1 MFRSYKNKYRDRN
14 RIYSLEELS
23 DMSLSSMYDNKD
35 EYVDQ
40 FNSIGL
46 PTEDELEKSP
56 YTRKVTDAIDVN
68 GDIMSPFWET
78 YEPDNI
84 STFTSTQNDIS
95 ARNGILK
102 SGPSIKMEEVDTT
115 KKMPQEIDESFAP
128 IQKPTQNA
136 SIIPSTADII
146 LSTRPKWQDELDK
159 ILGIDRKNTKTQN
172 IQTPDIFANYNEF
185 DKVFNVEQIPKETKN
200 SDLYPKQEMKV
211 NSPET
216 PNNQVVKTDIEKPSE
231 KKFELKVEKNGF
243 SLDMLKDKIKS
254 FIREGK
260 ENLTLENIKDNIINE
275 IYNMKEQNTNKK
287 TVYERLQ
294 EDIYKKYAKFKYPMS
309 AEATQN
315 GMDDMKAAKQNP
327 NAVVYNSYENISNKD
342 VRDKFKE
349 LKIPKDAKGV
359 EYDIT
364 SKESQ
369 KIVNSPEM
377 EQIIKETL
385 NGKKVTAVNFGGFND
400 LKFSIQHATVVNPK
414 IENGEFTCQVVDF
427 SDFEKRKPKGHAEIP
442 NNWGYQMQKKGY
454 YKNYFTVYNIR
465 KKI

>member
-1 MFRSYKNKYRDRN
+1 MFRNYRNKYRKRN

-23 DMSLSSMYDNKD
+23 NMSLNSMYDNKD

-40 FNSIGL
+40 FNTIGL
-46 PTEDELEKSP
+46 PTEDELENSP
-56 YTRKVTDAIDVN
+56 YTRKVTDEI
-68 GDIMSPFWET
+68 GDDGDMMSPFWES
-78 YEPDNI
+78 YEPNEM
-84 STFTSTQNDIS
+84 SEVEQVVNTGV
-95 ARNGILK
+95 NGVLPNASSFK
-102 SGPSIKMEEVDTT
+102 LEEIDTT
-115 KKMPQEIDESFAP
+115 NKIPQEYQESLVP
-128 IQKPTQNA
+128 VSKPLPNRT
-136 SIIPSTADII
+136 IIPTTSDVV

-159 ILGIDRKNTKTQN
+159 ILGIDRKNAKTQN

-211 NSPET
+211 NSPKT
-216 PNNQVVKTDIEKPSE
+216 LNNQVVKTDIEKPSE

-243 SLDMLKDKIKS
+243 SLDMLKDEIK
-254 FIREGK
+254 
-260 ENLTLENIKDNIINE
+260 NIFEK
-275 IYNMKEQNTNKK
+275 KSNKK
-287 TVYERLQ
+287 TLGEKIQ
-294 EDIYKKYAKFKYPMS
+294 EKFYKEDMEKIFPMS

-327 NAVVYNSYENISNKD
+327 NAVVYNSYENLSNKE

-385 NGKKVTAVNFGGFND
+385 NGRKVTAVNFRGFND

-427 SDFEKRKPKGHAEIP
+427 SDFEKRDGLKISNIP